1 MVYVIN
7 KQGQALMPTERFGKV
22 RRLLKNGLAHVVCRI
37 PFTIQLDYDTTDYTQ
52 PISLGVDAGS
62 KHIGISAT
70 TSEKELYAADVELRN
85 DIVDKLSTS
94 REQRRTRRSRLRYR
108 KARFNN
114 RISSKRK
121 GWLAPSVENKIQ
133 THLTVVEKIHKFLP
147 ITNIVV
153 ETASFDIQKIKNPS
167 ISNEEYQQGEQL
179 DFFNVREYIL
189 FRDGHTCQHCKGK
202 SKDKVLN
209 VHHIESRKTGGDSPN
224 NLITLCETC
233 HKAYHRGEFELN
245 VKRGKSFRDAAFMG
259 IMRWNL
265 YDRLKNIY
273 PNVSMTFGYITKN
286 TRITNNLPKEHYVDA
301 RCISGNPVAK
311 PLGYYFYQK
320 KVRCQNRQIH
330 KVNFLKGG
338 RKKLNQAPFL
348 VKGFR
353 LFDLVEYQKDLYYI
367 FGRRDS
373 GFFDIRKLDG
383 TKVNK
388 GSISCKQMRLIDIR
402 KTIIIEKRIASKFM
416 KKGDKVREIG
426 DTLTG
431 TIVYIANGYADVK
444 YPNMKGVCS
453 LPVQFLEKV

>member
-22 RRLLKNGLAHVVCRI
+22 RRLLKNSLAHVVCRI

-52 PISLGVDAGS
+52 PVSLGVDAGS

-85 DIVDKLSTS
+85 DIVDKLSTR
-94 REQRRTRRSRLRYR
+94 RELRRTRRSRIRYR

-114 RISSKRK
+114 RVSSKRK

-167 ISNEEYQQGEQL
+167 ISGSEYQQGEQL
-179 DFFNVREYIL
+179 DFFNVREYVL
-189 FRDGHTCQHCKGK
+189 FRDNHTCQHCKGK

-209 VHHIESRKTGGDSPN
+209 VHHIESRKTGG

-245 VKRGKSFRDAAFMG
+245 VKRGKSFRDSAFMG
-259 IMRWNL
+259 IMRWSF

-301 RCISGNPVAK
+301 RCISGNPTAK

-330 KVNFLKGG
+330 KANFLKGG

-388 GSISCKQMRLIDIR
+388 GSINCKYLRLVDKR
-402 KTIIIEKRIASKFM
+402 KSILIEKRM
-416 KKGDKVREIG
+416 QVN
-426 DTLTG
+426 L
-431 TIVYIANGYADVK
+431 
-444 YPNMKGVCS
+444 
-453 LPVQFLEKV
+453 

>member
-1 MVYVIN
+1 
-7 KQGQALMPTERFGKV
+7 MPTERFGKV
-22 RRLLKNGLAHVVCRI
+22 RRLLKNSLAHVVCRI

-52 PISLGVDAGS
+52 PVSLGVDAGS

-85 DIVDKLSTS
+85 DIVDKLSTR

-114 RISSKRK
+114 RVSSKRK

-153 ETASFDIQKIKNPS
+153 ETASFDIQKINNPS
-167 ISNEEYQQGEQL
+167 ISGSEYQQGEQL
-179 DFFNVREYIL
+179 DFFNVREYVL
-189 FRDGHTCQHCKGK
+189 FRDNHICQHCKGK

-259 IMRWNL
+259 IMRWGF

-286 TRITNNLPKEHYVDA
+286 TRITNDLPKEHYVDA

-330 KVNFLKGG
+330 KANFLKGG

-353 LFDLVEYQKDLYYI
+353 LFDLVEYQKELYYI
-367 FGRRDS
+367 FGRRSS
-373 GFFDIRKLDG
+373 GSFDIRRLDG

-388 GSISCKQMRLIDIR
+388 GSINCKYLRLVDKR
-402 KTIIIEKRIASKFM
+402 KSILIEKRM
-416 KKGDKVREIG
+416 QVN
-426 DTLTG
+426 L
-431 TIVYIANGYADVK
+431 
-444 YPNMKGVCS
+444 
-453 LPVQFLEKV
+453 

>member
-22 RRLLKNGLAHVVCRI
+22 RRLLKNSLAHVVCRI

-52 PISLGVDAGS
+52 PVSLGIDAGS

-85 DIVDKLSTS
+85 DIVDKLSTR
-94 REQRRTRRSRLRYR
+94 RELRRTRRSRLRYR

-114 RISSKRK
+114 RVSSKRK

-153 ETASFDIQKIKNPS
+153 ETASFDIQKINNPI
-167 ISNEEYQQGEQL
+167 ISGVEYQQGEQL
-179 DFFNVREYIL
+179 DFFNVREYVL
-189 FRDGHTCQHCKGK
+189 FRDNHTCQHCKGK

-209 VHHIESRKTGGDSPN
+209 AHHIESRKTGGDSPN

-245 VKRGKSFRDAAFMG
+245 VKRGKSFRDSAFMG
-259 IMRWNL
+259 IMRWSF

-286 TRITNNLPKEHYVDA
+286 TRITNNLPKDHYVDA

-320 KVRCQNRQIH
+320 KVRCQSRQIH
-330 KVNFLKGG
+330 KANFLKGG

-388 GSISCKQMRLIDIR
+388 GSINCKYLRLVDKR
-402 KTIIIEKRIASKFM
+402 KSILTEKRM
-416 KKGDKVREIG
+416 QVN
-426 DTLTG
+426 L
-431 TIVYIANGYADVK
+431 
-444 YPNMKGVCS
+444 
-453 LPVQFLEKV
+453 

>member
-22 RRLLKNGLAHVVCRI
+22 RRLLKNSLAHVVCRI

-52 PISLGVDAGS
+52 PVSLGVDAGS

-85 DIVDKLSTS
+85 DIVDKLSTR
-94 REQRRTRRSRLRYR
+94 RELRRTRRSRLRYR

-114 RISSKRK
+114 RVSSKRK

-167 ISNEEYQQGEQL
+167 ISGSEYQQGEQL
-179 DFFNVREYIL
+179 DFFNVREYVL
-189 FRDGHTCQHCKGK
+189 FRDNHTCQHCKGK

-259 IMRWNL
+259 IMRWSF

-330 KVNFLKGG
+330 KANFLKGG

-388 GSISCKQMRLIDIR
+388 GSINCKYFRLIATR
-402 KTIIIEKRIASKFM
+402 KSILIEKRM
-416 KKGDKVREIG
+416 QVN
-426 DTLTG
+426 L
-431 TIVYIANGYADVK
+431 
-444 YPNMKGVCS
+444 
-453 LPVQFLEKV
+453 

>member
-1 MVYVIN
+1 
-7 KQGQALMPTERFGKV
+7 MPTERFGKV
-22 RRLLKNGLAHVVCRI
+22 RRLLKNSLAHVVCRI

-52 PISLGVDAGS
+52 PVSLGVDAGS
-62 KHIGISAT
+62 KHIGISVT
-70 TSEKELYAADVELRN
+70 TSDKELYAADVELRN
-85 DIVDKLSTS
+85 DIVDKLSTR
-94 REQRRTRRSRLRYR
+94 RELRRTRRSRLRYR

-114 RISSKRK
+114 RVSSKRK

-153 ETASFDIQKIKNPS
+153 ETVSFDIQKINNPS
-167 ISNEEYQQGEQL
+167 ISGSEYQQGEQL
-179 DFFNVREYIL
+179 DFFNVREYVL
-189 FRDGHTCQHCKGK
+189 FRDNHTCQHCKGK

-209 VHHIESRKTGGDSPN
+209 VHHIESRKTGGDSPK

-259 IMRWNL
+259 IMRWGF

-286 TRITNNLPKEHYVDA
+286 ARITNNLPKEHYVDA
-301 RCISGNPVAK
+301 RCISDNPVAK

-330 KVNFLKGG
+330 KANFLKGG

-353 LFDLVEYQKDLYYI
+353 LFDLVEYQKELYYI
-367 FGRRDS
+367 FGRRS
-373 GFFDIRKLDG
+373 NGSFDIRKLDG

-388 GSISCKQMRLIDIR
+388 GSINCKYLRLVDKR
-402 KTIIIEKRIASKFM
+402 KSILIEKRM
-416 KKGDKVREIG
+416 QVN
-426 DTLTG
+426 L
-431 TIVYIANGYADVK
+431 
-444 YPNMKGVCS
+444 
-453 LPVQFLEKV
+453 

>member
-22 RRLLKNGLAHVVCRI
+22 RRLLKNSLAHVVCRI

-52 PISLGVDAGS
+52 PVSLGIDAGS

-70 TSEKELYAADVELRN
+70 TSEKEMYAADVELRN
-85 DIVDKLSTS
+85 DIVDKLSTR

-153 ETASFDIQKIKNPS
+153 ETASFDIQKINNPS
-167 ISNEEYQQGEQL
+167 ISGVEYQQGEQL
-179 DFFNVREYIL
+179 DFFNVREYVL
-189 FRDGHTCQHCKGK
+189 FRDNHTCQHCKGK

-209 VHHIESRKTGGDSPN
+209 VHHIESRKTGGDSPK

-245 VKRGKSFRDAAFMG
+245 VKRGKSFRDAVFMG
-259 IMRWNL
+259 IMRWSFYN
-265 YDRLKNIY
+265 RLKNIY

-286 TRITNNLPKEHYVDA
+286 TLITNNLPKDHYVDA
-301 RCISGNPVAK
+301 RCISGNPTAK

-330 KVNFLKGG
+330 KANFLKGG

-388 GSISCKQMRLIDIR
+388 GSINCKYLRLVDKR
-402 KTIIIEKRIASKFM
+402 KSILIEKRM
-416 KKGDKVREIG
+416 QVN
-426 DTLTG
+426 L
-431 TIVYIANGYADVK
+431 
-444 YPNMKGVCS
+444 
-453 LPVQFLEKV
+453 

>member
-22 RRLLKNGLAHVVCRI
+22 RRLLKNSLAHVVCRI

-52 PISLGVDAGS
+52 PVSLGVDAGS

-85 DIVDKLSTS
+85 DIVDKLSTR

-114 RISSKRK
+114 RVSSKRK

-153 ETASFDIQKIKNPS
+153 ETASFDIQKINNPS
-167 ISNEEYQQGEQL
+167 ISGVEYQQGEQL
-179 DFFNVREYIL
+179 DFFNVREYVL
-189 FRDGHTCQHCKGK
+189 FRDNHTCQHCKGK

-259 IMRWNL
+259 IMRWGF

-286 TRITNNLPKEHYVDA
+286 TRITNDLPKEHYVDA

-330 KVNFLKGG
+330 KANFLKGG

-353 LFDLVEYQKDLYYI
+353 LFDLVEYQKELYYI
-367 FGRRDS
+367 FGRRSS
-373 GFFDIRKLDG
+373 GSFDIRRLDG

-388 GSISCKQMRLIDIR
+388 GSINCKYLRLVDKR
-402 KTIIIEKRIASKFM
+402 KSILTEKRTQGA
-416 KKGDKVREIG
+416 
-426 DTLTG
+426 
-431 TIVYIANGYADVK
+431 
-444 YPNMKGVCS
+444 YPC
-453 LPVQFLEKV
+453 E

>member
-22 RRLLKNGLAHVVCRI
+22 RRLLKNSLAHVVCRI

-52 PISLGVDAGS
+52 PVSLGVDAGS

-70 TSEKELYAADVELRN
+70 TSEKEMYAADVELRN
-85 DIVDKLSTS
+85 DIVDKLSTR

-114 RISSKRK
+114 RVSSKRK

-153 ETASFDIQKIKNPS
+153 ETASFDIQKINNPS
-167 ISNEEYQQGEQL
+167 ISGVEYQQGEQL
-179 DFFNVREYIL
+179 DFFNVREYVL
-189 FRDGHTCQHCKGK
+189 FRDNHTCQHCKGK

-233 HKAYHRGEFELN
+233 HKAYHRGEFKLN
-245 VKRGKSFRDAAFMG
+245 IKRGKSFRDSAFMG
-259 IMRWNL
+259 IMRWSF

-286 TRITNNLPKEHYVDA
+286 TRITNDLPKEHYVDA
-301 RCISGNPVAK
+301 RCISGNPTAK

-330 KVNFLKGG
+330 KANFLKGG

-367 FGRRDS
+367 FGRRDG

-388 GSISCKQMRLIDIR
+388 GSINCKYLRLVDKR
-402 KTIIIEKRIASKFM
+402 KSILIEKRM
-416 KKGDKVREIG
+416 QVNLL
-426 DTLTG
+426 TLR
-431 TIVYIANGYADVK
+431 
-444 YPNMKGVCS
+444 
-453 LPVQFLEKV
+453 